1 MKLSQNG
8 YLRKPDEVL
17 LVVNVTDLKI
27 NYLFKKN
34 QRYLSADSS
43 NFDQFSAESGNPDN
57 QFACFVRLKR
67 EIICLF
73 DAAF

>member
-27 NYLFKKN
+27 NYLFKKISVIYQLTVQILINSQLN
-34 QRYLSADSS
+34 QETQIINLPVLYVS
-43 NFDQFSAESGNPDN
+43 NE
-57 QFACFVRLKR
+57 R
-67 EIICLF
+67 
-73 DAAF
+73 

>member
-27 NYLFKKN
+27 NYLFKKISVIYQLTVQILINSQLN
-34 QRYLSADSS
+34 QETQIINLSVLYVS
-43 NFDQFSAESGNPDN
+43 NE
-57 QFACFVRLKR
+57 R
-67 EIICLF
+67 
-73 DAAF
+73 